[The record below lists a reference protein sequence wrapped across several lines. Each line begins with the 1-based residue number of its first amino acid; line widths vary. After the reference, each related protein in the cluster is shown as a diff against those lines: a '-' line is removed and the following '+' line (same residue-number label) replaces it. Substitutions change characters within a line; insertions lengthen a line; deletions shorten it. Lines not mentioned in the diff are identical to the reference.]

1 MQDQALATDLT
12 GRPATTIDAADAAYA
27 TVVTRLRFAASPAQ
41 VWNGL
46 MFYEQ
51 IERKPP
57 FYLRWLLP
65 VPIRTEGKKS
75 VVGDEALCLYVGGHL
90 IKRVTRVERGS
101 LYAFSVVE
109 QQLDVGGG
117 MKLSNGSYELRALP
131 DGGTEV
137 SVMTRYLSRRAP
149 RWLWKRI
156 EAQVCHIFHRH
167 ILRAMRAE
175 IDGR

>member
-1 MQDQALATDLT
+1 MQERALATDLT
-12 GRPATTIDAADAAYA
+12 VRPVQTIDATEAAYA
-27 TVVTRLRFAASPAQ
+27 TVVTRLRFAASPER
-41 VWNGL
+41 VWDGL
-46 MFYEQ
+46 VFYEQ
-51 IERKPP
+51 IEKKPP

-65 VPIRTEGKKS
+65 VPIRTEGSKS
-75 VVGDEALCLYVGGHL
+75 SVGDEALCLYVGGHL
-90 IKRVTRVERGS
+90 IKRITRIEPGR

-117 MKLSNGSYELRALP
+117 MRLSNGSYELRPLP
-131 DGGTEV
+131 GGGTEV

-149 RWLWKRI
+149 RWFWRRV
-156 EAQVCHIFHRH
+156 EGQVCHVFHRH